1 MRRFLRL
8 LTLCLLALAL
18 PVQGALAAVAMA
30 APQGMDG
37 WSPPA
42 AAATMAPAQASAV
55 VAMDRAQAGAPAD
68 APSARRVAGAD
79 SPCPHALAAQA
90 RPSHAA
96 GSPCPHHA
104 VAKAGCGACCG
115 PVAAQPGTLAVAPVA
130 MRSAR
135 AAPACAAQPVPQFLT
150 GGPDRPPRD
159 LRA

>member
-8 LTLCLLALAL
+8 LTLWLFALAL
-18 PVQGALAAVAMA
+18 PVQGAATATGMA
-30 APQGMDG
+30 AH
-37 WSPPA
+37 
-42 AAATMAPAQASAV
+42 
-55 VAMDRAQAGAPAD
+55 AGAPSHTTMTMPDGTTID
-68 APSARRVAGAD
+68 AAAMPCHAG
-79 SPCPHALAAQA
+79 HAID
-90 RPSHAA
+90 
-96 GSPCPHHA
+96 
-104 VAKAGCGACCG
+104 KAGCGACCG